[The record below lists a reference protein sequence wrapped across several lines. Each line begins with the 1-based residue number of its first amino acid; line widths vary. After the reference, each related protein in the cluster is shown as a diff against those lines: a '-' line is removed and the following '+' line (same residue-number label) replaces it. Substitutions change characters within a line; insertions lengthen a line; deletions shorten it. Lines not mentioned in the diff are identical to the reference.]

1 LHSPIVA
8 SGDLHPLQSRNSPIY
23 WRLDQLPL
31 LPSGKI
37 DRKALSPG
45 VGEPLQDGQELIP
58 PRNAAESKLADIWR
72 ELLAVEQV
80 GIVQNFFELG
90 GHSLLVLQMIDR
102 IRRIFDLELP
112 VRTVF
117 DEPTIEGSAGEL
129 QKAQALGLK
138 ARVPIV
144 QRLATS
150 AVTGVL
156 SQLSESSADE
166 AQNLIRR
173 ALNSKHSA

>member
-1 LHSPIVA
+1 MGA
-8 SGDLHPLQSRNSPIY
+8 PL
-23 WRLDQLPL
+23 
-31 LPSGKI
+31 
-37 DRKALSPG
+37 
-45 VGEPLQDGQELIP
+45 EDGQELVP
-58 PRNAAESKLADIWR
+58 PRNEAESKLADIWR

-80 GIVQNFFELG
+80 GIGQNFFELG

-102 IRRIFDLELP
+102 IRRIFELELP
-112 VRTVF
+112 VRSVF
-117 DEPTIEGSAGEL
+117 DEPTIEGLADEL

-144 QRLATS
+144 QRRDSS
-150 AVTGVL
+150 AVAGASREALL
-156 SQLSESSADE
+156 SQLSTLSADD